1 MFQSLVN
8 EGSPELSLRAV
19 TILENKLPHASYMK
33 CLDKDEE
40 QGVVK
45 GRFYCSDTVAC
56 FDVSPG
62 MDYMVCECR
71 DGTIHLWSLQT
82 GNEEWKRPSLIAKR
96 FQRSSRWGSLLQD
109 EGAYRWVGYGL
120 SFYRSVVFD
129 ASGKYVLPGC
139 LRNVYTLDG
148 ESYERFP
155 KSDCVFSN
163 CAFSGD
169 RRTILTDCGDDPKK
183 LSLWSMEDGMRL
195 WCISL
200 QENIASFSISQDG
213 SLVAVADNTG
223 SVFII
228 DLETRQVRCL
238 WKIDYSP
245 CGLIHL
251 AFNVKYTFAC
261 GYLGFMS
268 DEFGCLKYRWVW
280 DGGNEYKICSFQ
292 KEDLFSSS
300 AGVSPPLFQEDNF
313 FLWPID
319 SSTLDLDDFYQQ
331 NRGNCLVQSVSRV
344 FPDLRAGFYTR
355 LSDNLILAS
364 SPSFN
369 YVALIDVSHR
379 DCSSESSA
387 IKEVMLSPEGDTLYS
402 ICSDNSSSEVTVLR
416 LSNQEILTP
425 KKSFEFPSPFLLPVK
440 QGVVLSM
447 GNGVPELW
455 NFELTRLIRPLPK
468 LSGYERLSLITN
480 ELIACQRQSR
490 YSTEKKLTSENPLSE
505 GTDLPE
511 VVVSYS
517 PGSYDFSPILV
528 SYHLLGPIAF
538 KMLEVDIFNVASE
551 ELIYSGKTKVFY
563 DARIEFVHCNVRGEF
578 LVCSCEETVDDLAIE
593 ELTLWLRKKNS
604 HKNFWERKSKKYHEE
619 SFSPRLI
626 LSPKEEFVV
635 TWDSLYAGYGLHILD
650 ARCGE
655 TRHNLLKNRDDIVD
669 CKFACDGESL
679 LCCTSD
685 NFLRLFQIR
694 TGGLL
699 CILDI
704 EERPFSLGACASE
717 DLVAVGLSS
726 GRLKFIHVELP
737 RRKESDRKGIKVTD
751 LWAFAF
757 SLLIFT

>member
-1 MFQSLVN
+1 MQ
-8 EGSPELSLRAV
+8 
-19 TILENKLPHASYMK
+19 
-33 CLDKDEE
+33 
-40 QGVVK
+40 
-45 GRFYCSDTVAC
+45 
-56 FDVSPG
+56 
-62 MDYMVCECR
+62 
-71 DGTIHLWSLQT
+71 
-82 GNEEWKRPSLIAKR
+82 
-96 FQRSSRWGSLLQD
+96 
-109 EGAYRWVGYGL
+109 YGL

-183 LSLWSMEDGMRL
+183 LSLWSMEDGMKL

-213 SLVAVADNTG
+213 SLVAVADNPG

-228 DLETRQVRCL
+228 DLETRQERRL
-238 WKIDYSP
+238 WKINYSP

-268 DEFGCLKYRWVW
+268 EQFGCNNYSWVW
-280 DGGNEYKICSFQ
+280 NYGNEYQTCSFH

-300 AGVSPPLFQEDNF
+300 EGVSPPLFQKGNF

-355 LSDNLILAS
+355 LSDNSILAS

-369 YVALIDVSHR
+369 YVALVDVSHR

-387 IKEVMLSPEGDTLYS
+387 IYEVMLSPEGDTLYS

-425 KKSFEFPSPFLLPVK
+425 KKSFEFPFSFLLPEK
-440 QGVVLSM
+440 KGVVLSM

-455 NFELTRLIRPLPK
+455 NFELTRRIRSLPK
-468 LSGYERLSLITN
+468 LRGYERLSFITN

-490 YSTEKKLTSENPLSE
+490 YLTSE

-517 PGSYDFSPILV
+517 PDPYDFSLMEL
-528 SYHLLGPIAF
+528 SYRLLSPIAF
-538 KMLEVDIFNVASE
+538 KMLEVDILNVASE
-551 ELIYSGKTKVFY
+551 EFIYSWKTKVFY
-563 DARIEFVHCNVRGEF
+563 DARIEFVYCNVRGEF
-578 LVCSCEETVDDLAIE
+578 LVCSCEETVDGLLAIE

-604 HKNFWERKSKKYHEE
+604 HKNLWERKSKKYHGE

-655 TRHNLLKNRDDIVD
+655 TRHNLLKNHDDIVD

-694 TGGLL
+694 NGGLL
-699 CILDI
+699 CILDT
-704 EERPFSLGACASE
+704 EERPFSLGASARE
-717 DLVAVGLSS
+717 DLVAVGLLL

-737 RRKESDRKGIKVTD
+737 RRKESEREGITVMD
-751 LWAFAF
+751 LQAFAF
-757 SLLIFT
+757 SLLLFTIYIQLIMTVQIIIK